1 MATHA
6 DHHVELSTQEARE
19 GEGSPRTAWVL
30 RASLA
35 LAVIAGLV
43 VYFTY
48 FRL

>member
-1 MATHA
+1 MVRHV

-19 GEGSPRTAWVL
+19 GEGSRRTVWVL

-35 LAVIAGLV
+35 LVVIGGLV
-43 VYFTY
+43 VYFAY

>member
-1 MATHA
+1 MATRV
-6 DHHVELSTQEARE
+6 DHHVELSPQEARE
-19 GEGSPRTAWVL
+19 GEGSRRTVWVL

-35 LAVIAGLV
+35 LAVVAGLI